1 MRLIRSFKETAPIV
15 VTTADAP
22 ETPFVL
28 SVPHS
33 GTVYPKDFVAK
44 AKLSRRGLRRSEDTH
59 VDDLFASA
67 IEHGAALVRAQFPR
81 VLLDVNRSAE
91 ELDPAMFDGP
101 LNLPVD
107 DSSARVAG
115 GLGVIAKLV
124 GEGQAIYRDLLP
136 PSEAHW
142 RLAELYHPYHNALK
156 ALLDGAV
163 NRFGYAVL
171 IDCHSMPSNAVRN
184 ASDRSAN
191 RPSIVLGDRFGTSC
205 PAELTSIATASLERR
220 GYMVARNKP
229 YAGGFITEHYG
240 RRAEVHALQI
250 EVTRSLYM
258 DEATYLTDVG
268 FDSLRND
275 LTGVVADLIETFVPP
290 NHALPIAAE

>member
-1 MRLIRSFKETAPIV
+1 MRLINSFHEAAPIV

-22 ETPFVL
+22 QTPFVL

-33 GTVYPKDFVAK
+33 GTFYPKDFVAS

-59 VDDLFASA
+59 VDELFAPA
-67 IEHGAALVRAQFPR
+67 LTHGAAMVRAQFPR
-81 VLLDVNRSAE
+81 VLLDANRSPD

-115 GLGVIAKLV
+115 GLGVIAKVV
-124 GEGQAIYRDLLP
+124 GEGQAIYRNPLP

-142 RLAELYHPYHNALK
+142 RLSRLYHPYHDALRT
-156 ALLDGAV
+156 LLDGAV
-163 NRFGYAVL
+163 DHFGYAVL

-184 ASDRSAN
+184 AAEHSAT

-205 PAELTSIATASLERR
+205 AAELTSIATKSLARR
-220 GYMVARNKP
+220 GYRVARNKP

-240 RRAEVHALQI
+240 NHANVHALQI

-258 DEATYLTDVG
+258 DEATYLPDVG
-268 FDSLRND
+268 FDTLRQD
-275 LTGVVADLIETFVPP
+275 LTGLVVDLIEAFVPP
-290 NHALPIAAE
+290 NQALPIAAE

>member
-1 MRLIRSFKETAPIV
+1 MRLINSFNDTAPIV
-15 VTTADAP
+15 VTRPDP
-22 ETPFVL
+22 PQTPFVL

-33 GTVYPKDFVAK
+33 GTFYTKDFVAS

-59 VDDLFASA
+59 VDSLFAPA
-67 IEHGAALVRAQFPR
+67 LAHGAAMVRAQFPR
-81 VLLDVNRSAE
+81 VLLDANRSAD

-115 GLGVIAKLV
+115 GLGVIAKVV
-124 GEGQAIYRDLLP
+124 GEGQAIYRGPLP

-142 RLAELYHPYHNALK
+142 RLTTLYHPYHDALR

-163 NRFGYAVL
+163 DRFGYAVL

-184 ASDRSAN
+184 TAERSSA

-205 PAELTSIATASLERR
+205 AAELTSIATTSLERR
-220 GYMVARNKP
+220 GYQVARNKP

-240 RRAEVHALQI
+240 SRANVHALQI

-268 FDSLRND
+268 FDTLRQD
-275 LTGVVADLIETFVPP
+275 LTGLVADLIEAFTPP
-290 NHALPIAAE
+290 QRALPIAAE